1 MAVTLSGK
9 LGTTGHPTPKTLS
22 GKLCTTGH
30 PQKKLGTQTGHP
42 ICRRDADA
50 GAQFGEWVPSLGQR
64 VPSLGAQFEHPKK
77 AKTPDQSQRGCP
89 VVPSFPEKKV
99 YTCAREEGLGKTST
113 TGHPHPDLTKAGQ
126 C

>member
-22 GKLCTTGH
+22 GKLGTTGH

-42 ICRRDADA
+42 ICRHDADT

-64 VPSLGAQFEHPKK
+64 VPSWVPSLNTQKRPKHLIRASAGAQW
-77 AKTPDQSQRGCP
+77 CP
-89 VVPSFPEKKV
+89 VSRKKRSIR
-99 YTCAREEGLGKTST
+99 ARGKRV
-113 TGHPHPDLTKAGQ
+113 
-126 C
+126 

>member
-9 LGTTGHPTPKTLS
+9 LG
-22 GKLCTTGH
+22 TTGH

-42 ICRRDADA
+42 ICRRDADT

>member
-9 LGTTGHPTPKTLS
+9 LG
-22 GKLCTTGH
+22 TTGH

-64 VPSLGAQFEHPKK
+64 VPSWVPSLNTQKK